1 MEKKGYCHIYYGD
14 GKGKTS
20 ILNGMTIC
28 ALGYQWKV
36 KYLRLLKKSCFWW
49 NVIFS
54 KIKWP

>member
-1 MEKKGYCHIYYGD
+1 MYYGD

-20 ILNGMTIC
+20 ILNGMTIR

-36 KYLRLLKKSCFWW
+36 KYLRFFKKSYFWW

-54 KIKWP
+54 KISWP